1 MTVRKIAALAVIA
14 ATPLLLTGAP
24 AQAFTA
30 RQATAGG
37 QGTYATSAGMPPN
50 LVAGESAAQPG
61 TDGARG
67 ANQPRDL
74 EHHNRYFGG

>member
-1 MTVRKIAALAVIA
+1 MIASKYAAAAALLTAPMLLA
-14 ATPLLLTGAP
+14 AAP

-50 LVAGESAAQPG
+50 LVAGESTAHPG